1 MAKAAKN
8 APKYAIFESGGKQ
21 HRVAPG
27 EVIALEKVEAE
38 PGASV
43 TFDKVL
49 LVATE
54 GGTQVGK
61 PHLDGAA
68 VSATVIEQFRGGKVL
83 IFKKKRRKNFRKTQG
98 HRQNL
103 TRVRIESISA

>member
-1 MAKAAKN
+1 MAKKADA
-8 APKYAIFESGGKQ
+8 KYAVFESGGKQ

-27 EVIALEKVEAE
+27 EVIALERVDAE

-49 LVATE
+49 LLATDKE
-54 GGTQVGK
+54 TKVGA
-61 PHLDGAA
+61 PLVEGAA
-68 VSATVIEQFRGGKVL
+68 VSATVLEQFRDRKVV
-83 IFKKKRRKNFRKTQG
+83 IFKKKRRKNFRRRQG

-103 TRVRIESISA
+103 TRVRIEAISG